1 MSTVAEE
8 DQGQTDDL
16 SVAGGESPD
25 PGSPDP
31 EVPEIP
37 APTEAL
43 AADGATLAAAADA
56 EDLVILRGIL
66 VGDPAAG
73 SKLYTSAK
81 FDRWLEIGKGDIV
94 GVAHSDELNAMV
106 RTVWVKSE
114 AMLVE
119 GRRNRGKACQF
130 AEAASDTDLD
140 PTSDAGARFPRY

>member
-8 DQGQTDDL
+8 DQGQQDDL
-16 SVAGGESPD
+16 SVAGGEPPD
-25 PGSPDP
+25 PGDP
-31 EVPEIP
+31 EVQQTRAP
-37 APTEAL
+37 AEAP
-43 AADGATLAAAADA
+43 AADGATLAARADA

-94 GVAHSDELNAMV
+94 GVAQSDELSAMV
-106 RTVWVKSE
+106 STVWVRSE

-140 PTSDAGARFPRY
+140 PTSDAGDRFPRY